1 MIFQIISA
9 VAISV
14 IISLLASLVIAYVMH
29 RRINVDDVDGLKL
42 ALDGKADA
50 RHYHYQADIVNANPM
65 ENIFKEEAEE
75 RE

>member
-1 MIFQIISA
+1 M
-9 VAISV
+9 